1 MKKTLIA
8 LALLS
13 AMGVASA
20 QNNGANNTL
29 QNGGAAAGANSAAGS
44 VSGSDSR
51 SAAVAGASGSADSQ
65 SGALSGSQS
74 SITMNVEAS
83 QPLRETVTTTNHVQ
97 SGQYTVKS
105 APGIA
110 MSGPASG
117 PCTGRSGG
125 LGASWL
131 GGGVGL
137 NYAEVDRGC
146 MLRENARMFAMI
158 LPVLDGDDKNE
169 TRAMLM
175 DTLRTMHAEQNI
187 IKQPRQ

>member
-1 MKKTLIA
+1 MKKTMLT
-8 LALLS
+8 LALFAAL
-13 AMGVASA
+13 GVAQA
-20 QNNGANNTL
+20 QVAVVDGP
-29 QNGGAAAGANSAAGS
+29 GSIAGS
-44 VSGSDSR
+44 NSTSGSISGSDAR
-51 SAAVAGASGSADSQ
+51 SVAGAVGSADSS
-65 SGALSGSQS
+65 SGAASGSNS

-83 QPLRETVTTTNHVQ
+83 QPLRETRADVFTHASGTTTI
-97 SGQYTVKS
+97 KS

-158 LPVLDGDDKNE
+158 LPVLDGDDKGE
-169 TRAMLM
+169 ARAMLM
-175 DTLRTMHAEQNI
+175 DTLRTMHAEQNSASP
-187 IKQPRQ
+187 KK